1 MKLVDKKNATA
12 TLAAYAEQLA
22 SGPVVLTERGK
33 PVAALVALENV
44 DLETASLSMNPR
56 FMELI
61 ERSRRRVRAEV
72 GESSAEMRRKFDKR
86 KPKRACGA
94 VMGERCASRSSRFAG
109 RTAMSRRRFAHP
121 TSCWPKKEI
130 EHGRYCW

>member
-1 MKLVDKKNATA
+1 MKLVDKKKATA

-44 DLETASLSMNPR
+44 DLETVLLSTNPR

-61 ERSRRRVRAEV
+61 ERSRRRVRAE
-72 GESSAEMRRKFDKR
+72 GGSSAEMRRRLEKR
-86 KPKRACGA
+86 KPK
-94 VMGERCASRSSRFAG
+94 G
-109 RTAMSRRRFAHP
+109 RVTQ
-121 TSCWPKKEI
+121 
-130 EHGRYCW
+130 